1 MTTQEVANQLVRLC
15 REGKNQEAIRQ
26 LYHTDC
32 VTIEAMPDPQGQ
44 QEFQGRDSA
53 LGRNQWWEENHEVH
67 RADVSDPMV
76 TEGYFAVQFD
86 YDITSRP
93 MNNQRIQMSE
103 LGVYRVKNGKIVQ
116 EQFFYAPED
125 STE

>member
-1 MTTQEVANQLVRLC
+1 MTTQEVAEQLVRLC

-32 VTIEAMPDPQGQ
+32 TTIEAMPDPQGQ
-44 QEFQGRDSA
+44 QEFKGRDTA

-67 RADVSDPMV
+67 RAEVSDPMV

-86 YDITSRP
+86 YDLTSKP
-93 MNNQRIQMSE
+93 MNNQRMQMSE
-103 LGVYRVKNGKIVQ
+103 LGVYRVRDGKIVQ